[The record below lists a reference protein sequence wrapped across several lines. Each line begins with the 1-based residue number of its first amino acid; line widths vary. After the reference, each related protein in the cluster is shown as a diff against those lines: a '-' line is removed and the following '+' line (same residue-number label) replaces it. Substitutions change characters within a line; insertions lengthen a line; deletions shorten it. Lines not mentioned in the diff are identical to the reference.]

1 MIDRELCLTGDGSYT
16 FYVPSLNEHYHSVN
30 GAIGES
36 LHVYIQAG
44 LMPLLKHH
52 TSINILEIGLG
63 TALNLV
69 LTEAF
74 TRDNVGVYY
83 TAIEPYPL
91 LVEEVKGL
99 NYSQIYP
106 DISKEIL
113 QQTHI
118 IPFDNQFHELRPH
131 FKLKKN
137 HDFLQSFEFTNDL
150 YTLVY
155 FDAFAPDVQSEL
167 WGEKVFENIYKSMK
181 SGGIVCTYSAKG
193 SVRRNMESVGFHV
206 ERLPG
211 FAGKRE
217 MLRAQKI

>member
-1 MIDRELCLTGDGSYT
+1 MNREICLTGDGSYT
-16 FYVPSLNEHYHSVN
+16 LYVPSLNEHYHSLN

-74 TRDNVGVYY
+74 TRNNFDVFY

-91 LVEEVKGL
+91 LSEEVNVL
-99 NYSQIYP
+99 NYAQICP
-106 DISKEIL
+106 DISKDMLEKA
-113 QQTHI
+113 HI
-118 IPFDNQFHELRPH
+118 IPFDNRFHELRPR
-131 FKLKKN
+131 FNVKK
-137 HDFLQSFEFTNDL
+137 FLGYLQSFDFTNNL
-150 YTLVY
+150 YDLVY
-155 FDAFAPDVQSEL
+155 FDAFAPDVQTEL
-167 WGEKVFENIYKSMK
+167 WEEKVFENIYKSMK
-181 SGGIVCTYSAKG
+181 SGGIICTYSAKG

-217 MLRAQKI
+217 MLRSQKI